1 MSETS
6 AEASKNLVEVQ
17 NLHVRFDVNKGA
29 IFKKK
34 IDEIGAVSGVS
45 FSIAPG
51 ETLGL
56 VGESGSGTRWCLSVV
71 CPLDRALS
79 IWLYCTIYRPYNY
92 VTVYL

>member
-56 VGESGSGTRWCLSVV
+56 VGESGSGKTTTGQAILQITPIDVLERNC
-71 CPLDRALS
+71 
-79 IWLYCTIYRPYNY
+79 
-92 VTVYL
+92 